1 MTATSLMSPPSALAI
16 NTMTVAAPG
25 EEPQTAVVPGSTLK
39 RARSKPS
46 VVAKT
51 MTMPMQVMNIGHWRS
66 ISIRMSG
73 LMLRATR
80 QPTTPCAT
88 MKDQAGILT
97 RPSNHASR
105 IAAPIDPRS
114 NAAGRPINS
123 RTQIKMSDA
132 PRSAHHC
139 RGAVLPRSVKSDIG
153 PWSVLVI
160 VDHRVG
166 DRALGDD
173 ADNVRCAWAVRAG
186 KDDRRAGP
194 AAFEAREHEAQ

>member
-1 MTATSLMSPPSALAI
+1 MSPPSALAI
-16 NTMTVAAPG
+16 STMTVAAPG

-39 RARSKPS
+39 RARRKPS

-80 QPTTPCAT
+80 QPTTPCAMT
-88 MKDQAGILT
+88 KDQAGISM

-105 IAAPIDPRS
+105 IPAPIDPKS
-114 NAAGRPINS
+114 NAAGRPSNS
-123 RTQIKMSDA
+123 RTEIKTSDA

-139 RGAVLPRSVKSDIG
+139 RGAGLPRSVKGDIG
-153 PWSVLVI
+153 PQTLQKDTALVSATRAI
-160 VDHRVG
+160 LGRTRRIEHSWDST
-166 DRALGDD
+166 DRLVVAS
-173 ADNVRCAWAVRAG
+173 RAITSS
-186 KDDRRAGP
+186 
-194 AAFEAREHEAQ
+194 